1 MSDPKLLQ
9 VKMQGRMRT
18 GTQSSSL
25 PRGPD
30 RFQNIQP
37 KDSDS
42 EESEDNDSAHHSQ
55 INLAPTQMDWTPEE
69 QAIVFKYYG
78 LDALFPK
85 KWTEDGSIP
94 LNNGNGN
101 SNVQQN
107 ELLIKKPA
115 GPEQDKSDP
124 LKIKDAIIKIKGTPK
139 YKGQDVSVFIS
150 DKNFHSK
157 TFLTRIHQKTDF
169 KQLEQGL
176 SKLKSSINEKS
187 DSAKGIVKK
196 HFAKF
201 VNAKSTI
208 DSFYKEMKNKNL
220 ISRQDFGIQPFMAS
234 IQELE
239 TSALQL
245 YGPVLERRSKADK
258 IRITLSI
265 LEQWKFFFNLA
276 SNLSEMVK
284 MGRYDA
290 AVRDYKKGKYLM
302 QSSFDTTLEPLKE
315 NKNDKFMNDG
325 SALLPRNYKSV
336 FEKLWSE
343 VERVVGEVREEM
355 FKSLSVMSN
364 PIDTQEKIMSYL
376 VELDSKRDPI
386 WCYLETQYNYIID
399 NCVSSYEGHSEV
411 MDAILAQSKNRPI
424 RRLSSSDSLDVV
436 FSTDSLNMLA
446 MQSRKDTESANSV
459 NVASSGSNLG
469 EVSPSAPWKLNDI
482 KNALNCVKMSTFD
495 TQFGKELLVC
505 YWKQTLKFLTTVCEI
520 LSRHLPLFCK
530 TCKLYT
536 ESKQKKNKQ
545 IEQLRKQT
553 GSKRLKDSQLMM
565 NNIFGLFHDIASLI
579 FAIEKKID
587 SDDHSEA
594 ASIKDFMAMKEI
606 TGSMLSLLPLEND
619 KFEENNVKE
628 KYRTALEQ
636 LNPLI
641 DLDYLS
647 AHPLMV
653 IHYSVRIMELLNKC
667 HSDIKPHFISD
678 DNFLSAQNF
687 TDSVESIRDNFID
700 RISSAKLHEFE
711 DWTFE
716 NNFAQTSNPNIPIK
730 PDCTLLM
737 KLSHSISKFILQSLA
752 IFLGKGDPQL
762 GYLRAEKI
770 KSSFFE
776 SMFRQLDG
784 MEWEITFWRDPECLS
799 AEANTLGYVAVEKN
813 EILKSTFPSK
823 KFGQFIPGITQ
834 SVFEATTPNMNTGL
848 DARSFMV
855 LSNLRYMSLSMLP
868 KLSKMLS
875 TKYQVSVSGDLQYLN
890 VTLELLEKIIIANYT
905 KKQNELLK
913 HVVKRNI
920 FFSGLDWSC
929 LQSPHEIRH
938 YCYTILHHLVYVHA
952 SISEVSKS
960 LVNRVMQEI
969 VLLLTQELLLAFR
982 QVDRFNIAG
991 MLQATL
997 EMEYLQSMLK
1007 AYETTTSA
1015 NIFTQIYETL
1025 ERATDPEDKIEPSKM
1040 NEFVGNVKQYLLTA
1054 KTTTF
1059 TQFRS
1064 KVLMAILKS
1073 QTADIDPTTVRL
1085 ALDNVEILFD
1095 PILKEITTGTGKLT
1109 ITDQFLVW
1117 NNEIVCLSIDYPS
1130 ILMHAISRQD
1140 PVTQKPLIYCQLDDS
1155 LCQEEDLAAF
1165 EMKLLPADESQL
1177 EAIYNALAECSALH
1191 PDPQDDLDLNGDGWV
1206 TAENVDSFNTSTG
1219 LFDKLLD
1226 EMESQDNLNSN
1237 GKRENSKDLLR

>member
-37 KDSDS
+37 KESDS
-42 EESEDNDSAHHSQ
+42 EESEDNDSVHQSNT
-55 INLAPTQMDWTPEE
+55 NLAAATTMDWTQEE
-69 QAIVFKYYG
+69 QATVFKYYG
-78 LDALFPK
+78 LDALFPR
-85 KWTEDGSIP
+85 KWTEDGSAP
-94 LNNGNGN
+94 LTNSNGNQN
-101 SNVQQN
+101 SNQQN
-107 ELLIKKPA
+107 DLLIKKVS
-115 GPEQDKSDP
+115 GQEQDKSDP

-150 DKNFHSK
+150 DKSFHPK
-157 TFLTRIHQKTDF
+157 TFLTRVHQKTDF

-176 SKLKSSINEKS
+176 SKLKFSINEKS
-187 DSAKGIVKK
+187 DSAKGVVKK

-239 TSALQL
+239 SSALQL
-245 YGPVLERRSKADK
+245 YGPVLERRAKADK

-302 QSSFDTTLEPLKE
+302 QSSFETTPDPLKD
-315 NKNDKFMNDG
+315 NKNDKLLNDG
-325 SALLPRNYKSV
+325 SILLPKNYKSV

-364 PIDTQEKIMSYL
+364 PVETQEKIMAYL
-376 VELDSKRDPI
+376 VELDSKKDPI

-399 NCVSSYEGHSEV
+399 NCAAEFEEHCEI
-411 MDAILAQSKNRPI
+411 MDAILGQSKNKPLK
-424 RRLSSSDSLDVV
+424 RLSSSESLDVV

-446 MQSRKDTESANSV
+446 MQSRKDAESTTSV
-459 NVASSGSNLG
+459 NITASGSNLG
-469 EVSPSAPWKLNDI
+469 EVSPSVPWKLNDI

-505 YWKQTLKFLTTVCEI
+505 YWKQTLKFMTSFCEI
-520 LSRHLPLFCK
+520 LSKHLPLFCK

-565 NNIFGLFHDIASLI
+565 NNIFGLFQEIAGLI
-579 FAIEKKID
+579 FAIERRLD
-587 SDDHSEA
+587 DEDHSEA
-594 ASIKDFMAMKEI
+594 ASIKDFMAMKEL
-606 TGSMLSLLPLEND
+606 TGSMLSLLPLDND

-628 KYRTALEQ
+628 KYRKAIEG
-636 LNPLI
+636 LNPLV
-641 DLDYLS
+641 DLDYLT
-647 AHPLMV
+647 AHPLMI
-653 IHYSVRIMELLNKC
+653 IHYSVRIMEVLNKC
-667 HSDIKPHFISD
+667 HNDIKPHFVSED
-678 DNFLSAQNF
+678 SFLSVKKF
-687 TDSVESIRDNFID
+687 TDSIECIRDNFID
-700 RISSAKLHEFE
+700 RICNGWIETSSKLHEFE

-716 NNFAQTSNPNIPIK
+716 NNFAQSSNPNIPVK
-730 PDCTLLM
+730 PDCTSLM

-752 IFLGKGDPQL
+752 IFLSKGDAQL
-762 GYLRAEKI
+762 GQLRVEKI

-784 MEWEITFWRDPECLS
+784 MEWEIMFWRDPACLS
-799 AEANTLGYVAVEKN
+799 AEANTPGYVAVEKN

-823 KFGQFIPGITQ
+823 KFGQFIPGVTQ
-834 SVFEATTPNMNTGL
+834 SVFEVAAPKLNTSL

-868 KLSKMLS
+868 KLTKLLS
-875 TKYQVSVSGDLQYLN
+875 LKYQVSITADLQYLN
-890 VTLELLEKIIIANYT
+890 ITVELLERITIANYT

-929 LQSPHEIRH
+929 LQSPHE
-938 YCYTILHHLVYVHA
+938 
-952 SISEVSKS
+952 
-960 LVNRVMQEI
+960 
-969 VLLLTQELLLAFR
+969 
-982 QVDRFNIAG
+982 
-991 MLQATL
+991 
-997 EMEYLQSMLK
+997 MEYLQSMLK

-1015 NIFTQIYETL
+1015 HIFTQIYETL

-1040 NEFVGNVKQYLLTA
+1040 NEFVGNVKQYLNTA

-1059 TQFRS
+1059 TQFRCFG
-1064 KVLMAILKS
+1064 V
-1073 QTADIDPTTVRL
+1073 
-1085 ALDNVEILFD
+1085 
-1095 PILKEITTGTGKLT
+1095 
-1109 ITDQFLVW
+1109 
-1117 NNEIVCLSIDYPS
+1117 
-1130 ILMHAISRQD
+1130 
-1140 PVTQKPLIYCQLDDS
+1140 
-1155 LCQEEDLAAF
+1155 
-1165 EMKLLPADESQL
+1165 
-1177 EAIYNALAECSALH
+1177 
-1191 PDPQDDLDLNGDGWV
+1191 
-1206 TAENVDSFNTSTG
+1206 
-1219 LFDKLLD
+1219 
-1226 EMESQDNLNSN
+1226 
-1237 GKRENSKDLLR
+1237 